1 MEHGPV
7 RVLIVDDSAVVRQT
21 LSAELSKDPGI
32 AVVGAA
38 PDPYVAR
45 DMIVERRPDVLSL
58 DIEMPRMD
66 GITFLRRL
74 MHYQPMPVVIV
85 SSLTQK
91 GGDMAMEALA
101 AGALAVLCKP
111 GASFTTGGIADELA
125 ETLKAV
131 ARVDVKRIALTESS
145 VRRMSRPLAKTSDRI
160 LAIGASTGGT
170 TALETILRGLPPN
183 LPGTVVSQ
191 HMPQLFTS
199 SFARRLAL
207 ETGLDV
213 AEAAD
218 GDSVSPG
225 KVLIAPG
232 NKHLLLKRSGT
243 RYHAAVKDGP
253 LVNRHRPSIDVMFKS
268 VAKTA
273 GENAVGVI
281 LTGMGR
287 DGAEGLLE
295 MRRAGART
303 MAQDEESCV
312 VYGMPKV
319 AVELGAAE
327 ETTPLTDIAG
337 RLVRLFEEQERK

>member
-1 MEHGPV
+1 MEQGPV
-7 RVLIVDDSAVVRQT
+7 KVLIVDDSAVVRQT

-32 AVVGAA
+32 TVVGAA

-45 DMIVERRPDVLSL
+45 DMIVELRPDVLSL

-74 MHYQPMPVVIV
+74 MHYSPMPVVIV
-85 SSLTQK
+85 SSLTRK

-101 AGALAVLCKP
+101 AGALAVLSKP

-131 ARVDVKRIALTESS
+131 ARVNVDRIVLTESS
-145 VRRMSRPLAKTSDRI
+145 VHRMSQPLARTSDRI
-160 LAIGASTGGT
+160 LAVGASTGGT
-170 TALETILRGLPPN
+170 TALEIILRGLPPN

-213 AEAAD
+213 VEATD
-218 GDSVSPG
+218 GDSVAPG

-243 RYHAAVKDGP
+243 RYYAAVKDGP

-273 GENAVGVI
+273 GENAIGVI

-295 MRRAGART
+295 MRRAGAWT
-303 MAQDEESCV
+303 IAQDEKSSV

-319 AVELGAAE
+319 AVELGAAA
-327 ETTPLTDIAG
+327 ETTALNDIAG